1 LTASGGRL
9 QKIRERVVSAAA
21 MIAAGICSCGLTFC
35 SAAGQ
40 FKVVEYFW
48 RNPSEFIY
56 TRSVIVTRSG
66 ADFWSPPLV
75 SQPGQ

>member
-1 LTASGGRL
+1 
-9 QKIRERVVSAAA
+9 

-35 SAAGQ
+35 SAAGE

-48 RNPSEFIY
+48 RDPSEFID
-56 TRSVIVTRSG
+56 TRSG
-66 ADFWSPPLV
+66 TDFWSPPLV